1 MSRLSQQFF
10 PKGSCQA
17 VESGIKSKLKSRQTI
32 GGFGFDKGRNRI
44 ESNITNE

>member
-10 PKGSCQA
+10 PKGGCLA

-32 GGFGFDKGRNRI
+32 GGFGMDKGRNKL
-44 ESNITNE
+44 

>member
-10 PKGSCQA
+10 PKGACQA

-32 GGFGFDKGRNRI
+32 GGFGMDKGRFRP
-44 ESNITNE
+44 